1 MNIRIGLLASAA
13 VGLLA
18 LAASTPASA
27 QAFGSASFAT
37 YRDCSV
43 LGAGGSCDGTVEP
56 QQRIVTSAISGG
68 TSSTSN
74 TSLTLN
80 GGTVMFGNQSVV
92 VPTDPNSYANG
103 TVSFGAFD
111 LPVLKGTSVSGSTE
125 RMGLNEFG
133 YQTYTNTGG
142 SSTPFSIT
150 GTLDIDSFNGTP
162 GGIFAGGALVT
173 SYVEILDPSILAGIS
188 DVNTLFN
195 TEFELPCGSAGVLAS
210 STGGGGNLV
219 NGDNPS
225 PTFTTTTSA
234 CSGGG
239 PLTLAAGQT
248 VLVVAGFQL
257 LTNRGG
263 SIDALDTFSTNFT
276 PDAGVNV
283 ADLTSGRSILGVP
296 EPATWAMMLTGFF
309 GLGSALRRRRAALAV

>member
-37 YRDCSV
+37 YRDCST

-56 QQRIVTSAISGG
+56 QQRIITSAITGG

-74 TSLTLN
+74 TNLTLTGGSVVLGGVTYIIPN
-80 GGTVMFGNQSVV
+80 DPTSRADGTVTFGG
-92 VPTDPNSYANG
+92 AN
-103 TVSFGAFD
+103 
-111 LPVLKGTSVSGSTE
+111 LPVLKGESVSGDTE

-133 YQTYTNTGG
+133 YQTYTAGA

-150 GTLDIDSFNGTP
+150 GTLDIDAFSGTD
-162 GGIFAGGALVT
+162 GGIFAGGAIVT
-173 SYVEILDPSILAGIS
+173 SYVEVLDPSILTGIS

-195 TEFELPCGSAGVLAS
+195 NLFESSCGSAGVLAS
-210 STGGGGNLV
+210 STGGGGSLV
-219 NGDNPS
+219 GTGAS
-225 PTFTTTTSA
+225 ATFTTTTSS
-234 CSGGG
+234 CSGS
-239 PLTLAAGQT
+239 PLMLDPGQT
-248 VLVVAGFQL
+248 VLVVAGLQL

-263 SIDALDTFSTNFT
+263 SIDALDTFTTNFT
-276 PDAGVNV
+276 RGAGVDV
-283 ADLTSGRSILGVP
+283 ADLTAGSTALGVP
-296 EPATWAMMLTGFF
+296 EPAAWAMMLTGFF
-309 GLGSALRRRRAALAV
+309 GLGSVLRRRRAALAV